1 MARLGDICDILNG
14 FAFKSERYV
23 TSGIRIIR
31 IANVQKGY
39 IEDSTP
45 VFYSY
50 DSKEAN
56 KYALEDGDILMSL
69 TGNVGRVAKLTKE
82 YLPAALN
89 QRVACLRI
97 KDKVEADKAFLFNL
111 LNSDYFEQQCIDAS
125 KGVAQKNMSTEWLK
139 EYEIPLFPIKQQQE
153 ISKTLDRVG
162 ALIFL
167 RKQQLA
173 KLDELV
179 KARFVEL
186 FGDLHSTNF
195 PKCKMRDVCG
205 IKHGYAFSGEF
216 FTEED
221 NNILLVTPGNFK
233 VGGGF
238 QEKKCKFFT
247 GEYSKEYVLNG
258 GDLIVTMTDLSK
270 NMDTLGY
277 SAIVP
282 CTDRVYLHNQ
292 RIGLFVDLSE
302 KINRVFLMYFM
313 QTTEYRDSIIASA
326 TGSTVHHT
334 SPSKILD
341 CDVFVPPIELQEQ
354 FAAFVEQT
362 DKSKLAIQESL
373 TKLETLKKA
382 LMQRFFG

>member
-1 MARLGDICDILNG
+1 MVQYAKLGDLGEIFIGLTYKPENVASEGTIVLRSSNIQDGELDFNDIVRVNCMVRENLFVKPN
-14 FAFKSERYV
+14 
-23 TSGIRIIR
+23 
-31 IANVQKGY
+31 
-39 IEDSTP
+39 
-45 VFYSY
+45 
-50 DSKEAN
+50 
-56 KYALEDGDILMSL
+56 DILMCSRN
-69 TGNVGRVAKLTKE
+69 GSAKLVGKCTLLPTMSE
-82 YLPAALN
+82 PVTFGAFMTIIRTPYNGYLRHFFDSAAFRN
-89 QRVACLRI
+89 QI
-97 KDKVEADKAFLFNL
+97 KGSATTTINQITRKMLDDVLVPIFDDKTQNQI
-111 LNSDYFEQQCIDAS
+111 SEQFSSIDR
-125 KGVAQKNMSTEWLK
+125 L
-139 EYEIPLFPIKQQQE
+139 
-153 ISKTLDRVG
+153 IS
-162 ALIFL
+162 L

-302 KINRVFLMYFM
+302 KIKRVFLMYFM

-341 CDVFVPPIELQEQ
+341 CDVFVPPIELQNQ
-354 FAAFVEQT
+354 FAAFVKQN
-362 DKSKLAIQESL
+362 DKSKLAIQQSL
-373 TKLETLKKA
+373 DKLETLKKS
-382 LMQRFFG
+382 LMQKYFG